1 MFYHKLVKLIKYD
14 YKIIT
19 NLAENSMAWNEPG
32 NNDKDP
38 WKNKGG
44 KNQGPPD
51 LDELLNDLGKKV
63 SGIFGGKGNNRS
75 SGGSGKSFS
84 SIGISLILI
93 IGLVVYAFSGFYTIK
108 EAEKGIVLRFGQFSG
123 TVDPGINWKWTFI
136 DRIIPIDMQS
146 TREMQASGFML
157 TQDENV
163 VQVEM
168 QIQYRV
174 VDARNY
180 VFSVTNADDSLSQS
194 LDSALRYVVGHA
206 KMDDILTSG
215 REQIRQSVWQELEKV
230 IEPYNLG
237 LLIVDVNFKDARPPN
252 EVKDAFDDAIAAQED
267 EVRFLREA
275 EAYARGIEPRA
286 RGRVKRMEQEALAY
300 KQQTVLDA
308 EGEVARFE
316 KILPEYQAAPEVT
329 RQRLYIATMEK
340 VYSNASK
347 VMVDVDGGNNMMYLP
362 LDKIMQQQQSTNQRT
377 TPQSYSQPQTQSG
390 INSSPSSSTGRNDRF
405 NSGRN

>member
-1 MFYHKLVKLIKYD
+1 
-14 YKIIT
+14 
-19 NLAENSMAWNEPG
+19 MAWNEPG

-63 SGIFGGKGNNRS
+63 SGIFGGKGNGKSTSGS
-75 SGGSGKSFS
+75 SPSGKNLST
-84 SIGISLILI
+84 IGISLVLI
-93 IGLVVYAFSGFYTIK
+93 IAIVVYAFSGFYTIK
-108 EAEKGIVLRFGQFSG
+108 EAEKGIVLRFGQYSG

-136 DRIIPIDMQS
+136 DRIIPVDMQS
-146 TREMQASGFML
+146 TRDMPSSGFML

-163 VQVEM
+163 VRVEM

-180 VFSVTNADDSLSQS
+180 VFSVTNADDSLNQS

-206 KMDDILTSG
+206 VMDDILTSG
-215 REQIRQSVWQELEKV
+215 REAIRQSVWEELEKI

-237 LLIVDVNFKDARPPN
+237 LIIVDVNFKDARPPN
-252 EVKDAFDDAIAAQED
+252 EVKDAFDDAISAQED

-300 KQQTVLDA
+300 KSRTVLDA
-308 EGEVARFE
+308 EGEVAKFN
-316 KILPEYQAAPEVT
+316 KLLPEYLAAPKVT
-329 RQRLYIATMEK
+329 RERLYIATMEK
-340 VYSNASK
+340 VYSNTSK

-362 LDKIMQQQQSTNQRT
+362 LDKIIQQQNTSNRDNTAVK
-377 TPQSYSQPQTQSG
+377 SYAPVSQKSNNTA
-390 INSSPSSSTGRNDRF
+390 PSSSSDRGDRF
-405 NSGRN
+405 NSGSN

>member
-1 MFYHKLVKLIKYD
+1 MAIILISPILV
-14 YKIIT
+14 
-19 NLAENSMAWNEPG
+19 ENNMAWNEPG
-32 NNDKDP
+32 NDDKDP

-63 SGIFGGKGNNRS
+63 TGIFGGKTTKGGS
-75 SGGSGKSFS
+75 GSGKSFS
-84 SIGISLILI
+84 SIGLSIL
-93 IGLVVYAFSGFYTIK
+93 LVVASLVYGFSGFYTIK
-108 EAEKGIVLRFGQFSG
+108 EAEQGIVLKFGEYSG
-123 TVDPGINWKWTFI
+123 TVEPGINWKWTFV
-136 DRIIPIDMQS
+136 DRIIPVDMQS
-146 TREMQASGFML
+146 TREMPSSGFML

-163 VQVEM
+163 VNVEM

-180 VFSVTNADDSLSQS
+180 IFSVTNADDSLKQS

-206 KMDDILTSG
+206 SMDAILTSG
-215 REQIRQSVWQELEKV
+215 REVIRQQVWEELEK
-230 IEPYNLG
+230 IIAPYNLG
-237 LLIVDVNFKDARPPN
+237 LIIVDVNFKDARPPN
-252 EVKDAFDDAIAAQED
+252 EVKDAFDDAISAQED

-300 KQQTVLDA
+300 KSQTVLDA
-308 EGEVARFE
+308 EGEVAKFN
-316 KILPEYQAAPEVT
+316 KLLPEYQAAPEVT
-329 RQRLYIATMEK
+329 RQRLYISTMEK
-340 VYSNASK
+340 VYSNTSK

-362 LDKIMQQQQSTNQRT
+362 LDKIIQQQSNT
-377 TPQSYSQPQTQSG
+377 TRSSNTQSYAPVNQ
-390 INSSPSSSTGRNDRF
+390 NSNNTAPSSSTDRADRF

>member
-1 MFYHKLVKLIKYD
+1 
-14 YKIIT
+14 
-19 NLAENSMAWNEPG
+19 MAWNEPG

-63 SGIFGGKGNNRS
+63 SGIFGGNGGKS
-75 SGGSGKSFS
+75 SGGATPSGKNFS

-93 IGLVVYAFSGFYTIK
+93 IAIVVYAFSGFYTIK
-108 EAEKGIVLRFGQFSG
+108 EAEKGLVLRFGQYSG
-123 TVDPGINWKWTFI
+123 TVDPGINWQWTFI

-163 VQVEM
+163 VRVEM

-174 VDARNY
+174 VDARNF
-180 VFSVTNADDSLSQS
+180 VFSVTNAVDSLNQS

-215 REQIRQSVWQELEKV
+215 REQIRQSVWQELEKI

-237 LLIVDVNFKDARPPN
+237 LMIVDVNFKDARPPN
-252 EVKDAFDDAIAAQED
+252 EVKDAFDDAISAQED
-267 EVRFLREA
+267 QVRFLREA

-286 RGRVKRMEQEALAY
+286 RGRVKRIEQEALAY
-300 KQQTVLDA
+300 KERTVLDA
-308 EGEVARFE
+308 RGEIARFE

-340 VYSNASK
+340 VYSNTSK

-362 LDKIMQQQQSTNQRT
+362 LDKIMQQQSTTQRVA
-377 TPQSYSQPQTQSG
+377 PQSYSQPQTQS
-390 INSSPSSSTGRNDRF
+390 NVNTSPSNSGRNDRF

>member
-1 MFYHKLVKLIKYD
+1 
-14 YKIIT
+14 
-19 NLAENSMAWNEPG
+19 MAWNEPG

-63 SGIFGGKGNNRS
+63 TGIFGGKGNGKSTGGS
-75 SGGSGKSFS
+75 SLSGKSFS
-84 SIGISLILI
+84 SIGISLVLI
-93 IGLVVYAFSGFYTIK
+93 IAIVVYAFSGFYTIK
-108 EAEKGIVLRFGQFSG
+108 EAERGIVLRFGQYSG

-136 DRIIPIDMQS
+136 DRIIPVDMQS
-146 TREMQASGFML
+146 TRNLPSSGFML

-163 VQVEM
+163 VRVEM

-174 VDARNY
+174 VNARDY

-194 LDSALRYVVGHA
+194 LDSALRYVIGHA
-206 KMDDILTSG
+206 TMDDILTSG
-215 REQIRQSVWQELEKV
+215 REQIRQSVWQELEK
-230 IEPYNLG
+230 IITPYHLG
-237 LLIVDVNFKDARPPN
+237 LIVVDVNFKDAHPPN
-252 EVKDAFDDAIAAQED
+252 EVKDSFDDAISAQED

-286 RGRVKRMEQEALAY
+286 RGRVKRIEQEALAY
-300 KQQTVLDA
+300 KERTVLEA
-308 EGEVARFE
+308 EGEVARFN

-340 VYSNASK
+340 VYSNTSK
-347 VMVDVDGGNNMMYLP
+347 VMVDVEGGNNMMYLP
-362 LDKIMQQQQSTNQRT
+362 LDKMMQQSSSNRAAPQAYSQVPQSTQ
-377 TPQSYSQPQTQSG
+377 Q
-390 INSSPSSSTGRNDRF
+390 NSSINTSPSNSGRSDRF

>member
-1 MFYHKLVKLIKYD
+1 
-14 YKIIT
+14 
-19 NLAENSMAWNEPG
+19 MAWNEPG

-63 SGIFGGKGNNRS
+63 SGIFGGKGNGKSTGGS
-75 SGGSGKSFS
+75 SPSGKSLS
-84 SIGISLILI
+84 TIGISLVLI
-93 IGLVVYAFSGFYTIK
+93 IAIVVYAFSGFYTIK
-108 EAEKGIVLRFGQFSG
+108 EAEQGLVLRFGQYSG
-123 TVDPGINWKWTFI
+123 TVEPGLRWKWTFI
-136 DRIIPIDMQS
+136 DRIIPVDMQS
-146 TREMQASGFML
+146 TRDMPSSGFML

-163 VQVEM
+163 VRVEM

-174 VDARNY
+174 VNARNY
-180 VFSVTNADDSLSQS
+180 IFSVTNADDSLNQS

-206 KMDDILTSG
+206 VMDDILTSG
-215 REQIRQSVWQELEKV
+215 REAIRQSVWEELEKV

-237 LLIVDVNFKDARPPN
+237 LIIVDVNFKDARPPN
-252 EVKDAFDDAIAAQED
+252 EVKDAFDDAISAQED

-300 KQQTVLDA
+300 KSRTVLDA
-308 EGEVARFE
+308 EGEVAKFN
-316 KILPEYQAAPEVT
+316 KLLPEYLAAPKVT
-329 RQRLYIATMEK
+329 RERLYIATMEK
-340 VYSNASK
+340 VYSNTSK

-362 LDKIMQQQQSTNQRT
+362 LDKIIQQQSGTNRDNT
-377 TPQSYSQPQTQSG
+377 AVKSYAPVSQESNNTA
-390 INSSPSSSTGRNDRF
+390 PSSSSDRGDRF
-405 NSGRN
+405 NSGSN

>member
-1 MFYHKLVKLIKYD
+1 MEK
-14 YKIIT
+14 
-19 NLAENSMAWNEPG
+19 NMAWNEPG

-63 SGIFGGKGNNRS
+63 TGIFGGKTTQGGS
-75 SGGSGKSFS
+75 GSGKSFS
-84 SIGISLILI
+84 SIGISILLVVA
-93 IGLVVYAFSGFYTIK
+93 LVVYAFSGFYTIK
-108 EAEKGIVLRFGQFSG
+108 EAEQGIVLRFGQYSG
-123 TVDPGINWKWTFI
+123 TVEPGLRWKWTFI
-136 DRIIPIDMQS
+136 DRIIPVDMQS
-146 TREMQASGFML
+146 TRDMPASGFML

-163 VQVEM
+163 VRVEM

-180 VFSVTNADDSLSQS
+180 VFSVTNADDSLNQS

-215 REQIRQSVWQELEKV
+215 RENIRQSVWQELEKI
-230 IEPYNLG
+230 IEPYHLG
-237 LLIVDVNFKDARPPN
+237 LIIVDVNFKDARPPN
-252 EVKDAFDDAIAAQED
+252 EVKDAFDDAISAQED

-275 EAYARGIEPRA
+275 EAYARGVEPRA

-300 KQQTVLDA
+300 KSQIVLDSQ
-308 EGEVARFE
+308 GEVARFE

-329 RQRLYIATMEK
+329 RQRLYLAAMEK
-340 VYSNASK
+340 MYSSTSK
-347 VMVDVDGGNNMMYLP
+347 VMVDVEGGNNMMYLP
-362 LDKIMQQQQSTNQRT
+362 LDKIIQQQTNT
-377 TPQSYSQPQTQSG
+377 TRGTNNSYAPATQPSVNTAPFKLRS
-390 INSSPSSSTGRNDRF
+390 F
-405 NSGRN
+405 

>member
-1 MFYHKLVKLIKYD
+1 
-14 YKIIT
+14 
-19 NLAENSMAWNEPG
+19 MAWNEPG

-63 SGIFGGKGNNRS
+63 SGIFGGKS
-75 SGGSGKSFS
+75 SGGSGRSGKSFS
-84 SIGISLILI
+84 SIGISLVLI
-93 IGLVVYAFSGFYTIK
+93 IALVVYAFSGFYTIK
-108 EAEKGIVLRFGQFSG
+108 EAEKGIVLRFGQSSG
-123 TVDPGINWKWTFI
+123 LVDPGINWKWTFI
-136 DRIIPIDMQS
+136 DRIIPVDMQS
-146 TREMQASGFML
+146 TREMQSSGFML

-163 VQVEM
+163 VRVEM

-180 VFSVTNADDSLSQS
+180 VFSVTNADDSLNQS

-215 REQIRQSVWQELEKV
+215 REQIRQSVWEELEKI

-237 LLIVDVNFKDARPPN
+237 LIIVDVNFKDARPPN
-252 EVKDAFDDAIAAQED
+252 EVKDAFDDAISAQED

-300 KQQTVLDA
+300 KGRTILDA

-340 VYSNASK
+340 VYSNTSK
-347 VMVDVDGGNNMMYLP
+347 VMVDVDGGNSMMYLP
-362 LDKIMQQQQSTNQRT
+362 LDKIMQQHSTNQSA
-377 TPQSYSQPQTQSG
+377 TPQSYTQPKQQSSN
-390 INSSPSSSTGRNDRF
+390 NSSPSSTSRSDRF
-405 NSGRN
+405 NNGSN

>member
-1 MFYHKLVKLIKYD
+1 
-14 YKIIT
+14 
-19 NLAENSMAWNEPG
+19 MAWNEPG

-63 SGIFGGKGNNRS
+63 SGIFGGKGKGGS
-75 SGGSGKSFS
+75 SGGSSPVGKSFS
-84 SIGISLILI
+84 SIGMSLVLI
-93 IGLVVYAFSGFYTIK
+93 IALVVYAFSGFYTIK
-108 EAEKGIVLRFGQFSG
+108 EAEQGLVLRFGQYSG
-123 TVDPGINWKWTFI
+123 TVEPGINWKWTFI
-136 DRIIPIDMQS
+136 DRIIPIDIQS
-146 TREMQASGFML
+146 TRDLPASGFML

-163 VQVEM
+163 VRVEM

-215 REQIRQSVWQELEKV
+215 REQIRQSVWQELEKI
-230 IEPYNLG
+230 IEPYHLG
-237 LLIVDVNFKDARPPN
+237 LIIVDVNFKDARPPN

-286 RGRVKRMEQEALAY
+286 RGRVKRMEQEAFAY
-300 KQQTVLDA
+300 KEQTVLDA
-308 EGEVARFE
+308 QGEVARFE

-329 RQRLYIATMEK
+329 RQRLYLATMEK
-340 VYSNASK
+340 VYSNTSK

-362 LDKIMQQQQSTNQRT
+362 LDKIIQQQSTTNRAASQG
-377 TPQSYSQPQTQSG
+377 YSQSTQQKPAV
-390 INSSPSSSTGRNDRF
+390 NSSPSNSGRNDRF
-405 NSGRN
+405 NNGRN

>member
-1 MFYHKLVKLIKYD
+1 
-14 YKIIT
+14 
-19 NLAENSMAWNEPG
+19 MAWNEPG
-32 NNDKDP
+32 NNNDKDP

-63 SGIFGGKGNNRS
+63 TGIFGGKTTKGGS
-75 SGGSGKSFS
+75 GSGKSFS
-84 SIGISLILI
+84 SIGISIL
-93 IGLVVYAFSGFYTIK
+93 LVVATVVYAFSGFYTIK
-108 EAEKGIVLRFGQFSG
+108 EAEQGIVLRFGEYSG
-123 TVDPGINWKWTFI
+123 TVEPGINWKWTFI
-136 DRIIPIDMQS
+136 DRIIPVDMQS
-146 TREMQASGFML
+146 TREMPSSGFML

-163 VQVEM
+163 VNVEM

-180 VFSVTNADDSLSQS
+180 IFSVTNADDSLKQS

-215 REQIRQSVWQELEKV
+215 RESIRQAVWQELEDI

-237 LLIVDVNFKDARPPN
+237 LIIVDVNFKDARPPN
-252 EVKDAFDDAIAAQED
+252 EVKDAFDDAISAQED

-300 KQQTVLDA
+300 KSEIVLDA
-308 EGEVARFE
+308 QGEVARFE
-316 KILPEYQAAPEVT
+316 KILPEYQAAPKVT
-329 RQRLYIATMEK
+329 RERLYIATMEK
-340 VYSNASK
+340 VYGNTSK
-347 VMVDVDGGNNMMYLP
+347 VMIDVEGGNNMMYLP
-362 LDKIMQQQQSTNQRT
+362 LDKIIQQQNTSNRNNKASY
-377 TPQSYSQPQTQSG
+377 TPVSEPNVNT
-390 INSSPSSSTGRNDRF
+390 SPSSSSDRSDRF
-405 NSGRN
+405 SNGSN

>member
-1 MFYHKLVKLIKYD
+1 
-14 YKIIT
+14 
-19 NLAENSMAWNEPG
+19 MAWNEPG
-32 NNDKDP
+32 NDEKDP

-63 SGIFGGKGNNRS
+63 TGIFGGKTTKGS
-75 SGGSGKSFS
+75 SGSGKSFS
-84 SIGISLILI
+84 SIGISIL
-93 IGLVVYAFSGFYTIK
+93 LVVASVVYAFSGFYTIK
-108 EAEKGIVLRFGQFSG
+108 EAEQGIVLKFGEYAG
-123 TVDPGINWKWTFI
+123 TVEPGINWKWTFV
-136 DRIIPIDMQS
+136 DRIIPVDMQS
-146 TREMQASGFML
+146 TREMPSSGFML
-157 TQDENV
+157 TKDENV
-163 VQVEM
+163 VRVEM

-180 VFSVTNADDSLSQS
+180 IFSVTNADDSLNQS

-206 KMDDILTSG
+206 DMDDILTSG
-215 REQIRQSVWQELEKV
+215 REVIRQQVWEELDK
-230 IEPYNLG
+230 IIAPYNLG
-237 LLIVDVNFKDARPPN
+237 LIIVDVNFKDARPPN
-252 EVKDAFDDAIAAQED
+252 EVKDAFDDAISAQED

-300 KQQTVLDA
+300 KSQTVLDA
-308 EGEVARFE
+308 EGEVAKFN
-316 KILPEYQAAPEVT
+316 KLLPEYLAAPEVT

-340 VYSNASK
+340 VYSNTSK

-362 LDKIMQQQQSTNQRT
+362 LDKIIQQQGNT
-377 TPQSYSQPQTQSG
+377 TRSSNNQSYVPVNQTS
-390 INSSPSSSTGRNDRF
+390 NNTAPSSSTDRADRF

>member
-1 MFYHKLVKLIKYD
+1 
-14 YKIIT
+14 
-19 NLAENSMAWNEPG
+19 MAWNEPG

-63 SGIFGGKGNNRS
+63 SGIFGGKGNGKSTGGS
-75 SGGSGKSFS
+75 SPSGKSLS
-84 SIGISLILI
+84 TIGVSLVLI
-93 IGLVVYAFSGFYTIK
+93 IAIVVYAFSGFYTIK
-108 EAEKGIVLRFGQFSG
+108 EAEQGLVLRFGQYSG
-123 TVDPGINWKWTFI
+123 TVEPGLRWKWTFI
-136 DRIIPIDMQS
+136 DRIIPVDMQS
-146 TREMQASGFML
+146 TRDMPSSGFML

-163 VQVEM
+163 VRVEM

-174 VDARNY
+174 VNARNY
-180 VFSVTNADDSLSQS
+180 IFSVTNADDSLNQS

-206 KMDDILTSG
+206 VMDDILTSG
-215 REQIRQSVWQELEKV
+215 REAIRQSVWEELEKI

-237 LLIVDVNFKDARPPN
+237 LIIVDVNFKDARPPN
-252 EVKDAFDDAIAAQED
+252 EVKDAFDDAISAQED

-300 KQQTVLDA
+300 KSRTVLDA
-308 EGEVARFE
+308 QGEVAKFN
-316 KILPEYQAAPEVT
+316 KLLPEYLAAPKVT
-329 RQRLYIATMEK
+329 RERLYIATMEK
-340 VYSNASK
+340 VYSNTSK

-362 LDKIMQQQQSTNQRT
+362 LDKIIQQQNTTNRDNT
-377 TPQSYSQPQTQSG
+377 AVKSYAPVSQESNNTA
-390 INSSPSSSTGRNDRF
+390 PSSSSDRGDRF
-405 NSGRN
+405 NSGSN

>member
-1 MFYHKLVKLIKYD
+1 
-14 YKIIT
+14 
-19 NLAENSMAWNEPG
+19 MAWNEPG

-63 SGIFGGKGNNRS
+63 TGIFGGKGNRKSTSGS
-75 SGGSGKSFS
+75 SPSGKNFS
-84 SIGISLILI
+84 TIGISLVLI
-93 IGLVVYAFSGFYTIK
+93 IAIVVYAFSGFYTIK
-108 EAEKGIVLRFGQFSG
+108 EAEKGIVLRFGQYSG

-136 DRIIPIDMQS
+136 DRIIPVDMQS
-146 TREMQASGFML
+146 TRDMPSSGFML

-163 VQVEM
+163 VRVEM

-180 VFSVTNADDSLSQS
+180 VFSVTNADDSLNQS

-206 KMDDILTSG
+206 VMDDILTSG
-215 REQIRQSVWQELEKV
+215 REAIRQSVWEELEK
-230 IEPYNLG
+230 IIAPYNLG
-237 LLIVDVNFKDARPPN
+237 LIIVDVNFKDARPPN
-252 EVKDAFDDAIAAQED
+252 EVKDAFDDAISAQED

-300 KQQTVLDA
+300 KSRTVLDA
-308 EGEVARFE
+308 EGEVAKFN
-316 KILPEYQAAPEVT
+316 KLLPEYLAAPEVT

-340 VYSNASK
+340 VYSNTSK
-347 VMVDVDGGNNMMYLP
+347 VMVDVEGGNNMMYLP
-362 LDKIMQQQQSTNQRT
+362 LDKIMQQQNATNSNNTAVKSYAPVSQQSNNTA
-377 TPQSYSQPQTQSG
+377 
-390 INSSPSSSTGRNDRF
+390 PSSSSNRADRF
-405 NSGRN
+405 NSGSN

>member
-1 MFYHKLVKLIKYD
+1 
-14 YKIIT
+14 
-19 NLAENSMAWNEPG
+19 MAWNEPG

-63 SGIFGGKGNNRS
+63 SGIFGGKGGKS
-75 SGGSGKSFS
+75 SGGSTPSGKSFS
-84 SIGISLILI
+84 SIGISLVVI
-93 IGLVVYAFSGFYTIK
+93 IALVVYAFSGFYTIK
-108 EAEKGIVLRFGQFSG
+108 EAEKCIVLKFGQYSG

-136 DRIIPIDMQS
+136 DRIIPVDMQS
-146 TREMQASGFML
+146 TREMQSSGFML

-163 VQVEM
+163 VRVDM

-180 VFSVTNADDSLSQS
+180 VFSVTNAVDSLNQS

-206 KMDDILTSG
+206 IMDDILTSG
-215 REQIRQSVWQELEKV
+215 REQIRQSVWQELEK
-230 IEPYNLG
+230 IIAPYNLG
-237 LLIVDVNFKDARPPN
+237 LIIVDVNFKDARPPN
-252 EVKDAFDDAIAAQED
+252 EVKDSFDDAIAAQED

-286 RGRVKRMEQEALAY
+286 RGRVKRMEQEAIAY
-300 KQQTVLDA
+300 KDRTVLDA
-308 EGEVARFE
+308 QGEVARFE

-340 VYSNASK
+340 VYSNTSK

-362 LDKIMQQQQSTNQRT
+362 LDKIMQQQSTTQRT
-377 TPQSYSQPQTQSG
+377 APQSYSQPQQQPNL
-390 INSSPSSSTGRNDRF
+390 NSSPASSGRNDRF

>member
-1 MFYHKLVKLIKYD
+1 
-14 YKIIT
+14 
-19 NLAENSMAWNEPG
+19 MAWNEPG

-63 SGIFGGKGNNRS
+63 SGIFGGNGGGKS
-75 SGGSGKSFS
+75 SNGSTPSGKSFS
-84 SIGISLILI
+84 TIGISIVLI
-93 IGLVVYAFSGFYTIK
+93 IAIVVYAFSGFYTIK
-108 EAEKGIVLRFGQFSG
+108 EAERGIVLRFGQYAG

-136 DRIIPIDMQS
+136 DRIIPVDMQS
-146 TREMQASGFML
+146 TREMQSSGFML

-163 VQVEM
+163 VSVDM

-180 VFSVTNADDSLSQS
+180 VFSVTNAENSLSQS

-206 KMDDILTSG
+206 IMDDILTRG
-215 REQIRQSVWQELEKV
+215 REQIRQSVWQELDK
-230 IEPYNLG
+230 IIKPYNLG
-237 LLIVDVNFKDARPPN
+237 LIIVDVNFKDARPPN
-252 EVKDAFDDAIAAQED
+252 EVKDAFDDAISAQED

-286 RGRVKRMEQEALAY
+286 RGRVKRMEQEAIAY
-300 KQQTVLDA
+300 KAQVVLGA
-308 EGEVARFE
+308 QGEVARFA

-340 VYSNASK
+340 VYSNTSK
-347 VMVDVDGGNNMMYLP
+347 VMVDVEGGNNMMYLP
-362 LDKIMQQQQSTNQRT
+362 LDKIIQQQSTTNRVS
-377 TPQSYSQPQTQSG
+377 PQGYSTQQPI
-390 INSSPSSSTGRNDRF
+390 INSSPSNAGRNDRF
-405 NSGRN
+405 NDGRN

>member
-1 MFYHKLVKLIKYD
+1 
-14 YKIIT
+14 
-19 NLAENSMAWNEPG
+19 MAWNEPG

-63 SGIFGGKGNNRS
+63 SGIFGGKGGSSS
-75 SGGSGKSFS
+75 SGGSSPSGKSIS
-84 SIGISLILI
+84 SIGISLVLI
-93 IGLVVYAFSGFYTIK
+93 IAIVVYAFSGFYTIK

-136 DRIIPIDMQS
+136 DRIIPVDMQS
-146 TREMQASGFML
+146 TRKMQSSGFML

-174 VDARNY
+174 VEARNY
-180 VFSVTNADDSLSQS
+180 IFSVTNADDSLNQS
-194 LDSALRYVVGHA
+194 LNSALRYVVGHA

-215 REQIRQSVWQELEKV
+215 REQIRQSVWEELEK
-230 IEPYNLG
+230 IIAPYNLG
-237 LLIVDVNFKDARPPN
+237 LIIVDVNFKDARPPN

-286 RGRVKRMEQEALAY
+286 RGRVKRMEQEAIAY
-300 KQQTVLDA
+300 KERTVLDA

-329 RQRLYIATMEK
+329 RQRLYIATMEN
-340 VYSNASK
+340 VYSNTSK

-362 LDKIMQQQQSTNQRT
+362 LDKIMQQQQSTTQRV
-377 TPQSYSQPQTQSG
+377 TPQPYSQPQSQPNNNT
-390 INSSPSSSTGRNDRF
+390 SPSSSSGRNDRF

>member
-1 MFYHKLVKLIKYD
+1 
-14 YKIIT
+14 
-19 NLAENSMAWNEPG
+19 MAWNEPG

-63 SGIFGGKGNNRS
+63 TGIFGGKGKGNGKSTGGS
-75 SGGSGKSFS
+75 SRSGKSFS
-84 SIGISLILI
+84 TIGISLVLI
-93 IGLVVYAFSGFYTIK
+93 IAIVVYAFSGFYTIK
-108 EAEKGIVLRFGQFSG
+108 EAEKGIVLRFGQYSG

-136 DRIIPIDMQS
+136 DRIIPVDMQS
-146 TREMQASGFML
+146 TRDMPSSGFML

-163 VQVEM
+163 VRVEM

-174 VDARNY
+174 VNARNY
-180 VFSVTNADDSLSQS
+180 IFSVTNADDSLNQS

-206 KMDDILTSG
+206 VMDDILTSG
-215 REQIRQSVWQELEKV
+215 REAIRQSVWEELEK
-230 IEPYNLG
+230 IIAPYNLG
-237 LLIVDVNFKDARPPN
+237 LIIVDVNFKDARPPN
-252 EVKDAFDDAIAAQED
+252 EVKDAFDDAISAQED

-300 KQQTVLDA
+300 KSRTVLDA
-308 EGEVARFE
+308 EGEVAKFN
-316 KILPEYQAAPEVT
+316 KLLPEYLAAPEVT

-340 VYSNASK
+340 VFSNTSK
-347 VMVDVDGGNNMMYLP
+347 VMVDVEGGNNMMYLP
-362 LDKIMQQQQSTNQRT
+362 LDKIMQQQNTTNSNNTAVKSYAPVSQQSNNTA
-377 TPQSYSQPQTQSG
+377 
-390 INSSPSSSTGRNDRF
+390 PSSSSNRADRF

>member
-1 MFYHKLVKLIKYD
+1 
-14 YKIIT
+14 
-19 NLAENSMAWNEPG
+19 MAWNEPG

-63 SGIFGGKGNNRS
+63 TGIFGGKGGGKS
-75 SGGSGKSFS
+75 SGGSTGSGKSFS
-84 SIGISLILI
+84 RIGISLVLLI
-93 IGLVVYAFSGFYTIK
+93 AVVVYAFSGFYTIK
-108 EAEKGIVLRFGQFSG
+108 EAEQGIVLRFGQYSG
-123 TVDPGINWKWTFI
+123 TVDPGLRWQWTFVE
-136 DRIIPIDMQS
+136 RIIPVDMQS
-146 TREMQASGFML
+146 TRNLPASGFML

-163 VQVEM
+163 VRVEM
-168 QIQYRV
+168 EIQYRV

-206 KMDDILTSG
+206 IMDDILTSG
-215 REQIRQSVWQELEKV
+215 REQIRQSVWQELEK
-230 IEPYNLG
+230 IIAPYNLG
-237 LLIVDVNFKDARPPN
+237 LIIVDVNFKDARPPN

-300 KQQTVLDA
+300 KSQTVLDA
-308 EGEVARFE
+308 QGEVARFE

-340 VYSNASK
+340 VYSNTSK
-347 VMVDVDGGNNMMYLP
+347 VMVDVEGGNNMMYLP
-362 LDKIMQQQQSTNQRT
+362 LDKIIQQQSTTRAA
-377 TPQSYSQPQTQSG
+377 PQSYSQPVQNNST
-390 INSSPSSSTGRNDRF
+390 INSSSSANRGDRYD
-405 NSGRN
+405 SGRN

>member
-1 MFYHKLVKLIKYD
+1 
-14 YKIIT
+14 
-19 NLAENSMAWNEPG
+19 MAWNEPG

-63 SGIFGGKGNNRS
+63 SGIFGGKGGKS
-75 SGGSGKSFS
+75 SGGSAPSGKSFS

-93 IGLVVYAFSGFYTIK
+93 IAVVVYAFSGFYTIK
-108 EAEKGIVLRFGQFSG
+108 EAEKGLVLRFGQFSG

-146 TREMQASGFML
+146 TREMQSSGFML

-163 VQVEM
+163 VRVEM

-174 VDARNY
+174 IDARNF
-180 VFSVTNADDSLSQS
+180 VFSVTDAVDSLNQS

-206 KMDDILTSG
+206 VMDDILTSG
-215 REQIRQSVWQELEKV
+215 REQVRQSVWQELEK
-230 IEPYNLG
+230 IIKPYNLG
-237 LLIVDVNFKDARPPN
+237 LIIVDVNFKDARPPN

-286 RGRVKRMEQEALAY
+286 RGRVKRMEQEAIAY
-300 KQQTVLDA
+300 KDRTVLDA
-308 EGEVARFE
+308 QGEVARFE

-340 VYSNASK
+340 VYSNTSK

-362 LDKIMQQQQSTNQRT
+362 LDKIMQQQSTTQRT
-377 TPQSYSQPQTQSG
+377 TPQSYSQPQQQPNL
-390 INSSPSSSTGRNDRF
+390 NSSPSSSGRNDRF
-405 NSGRN
+405 NNGRN